1 METRAIRVQNLIEKR
16 DTVFLGR
23 PAVFVLIVLFAGIA
37 ACAYSLRIEGI
48 FSCQADGYVSDR
60 YLAYCNGAQFGDYE
74 HGAVWFDLEPSVEKY
89 LGSADVI
96 FLGDSFSQFAFS
108 TEATSQ
114 WFSSAS
120 SSYYLLGFLYL
131 ENVVFEDEILRK
143 VRPTA
148 KLYVVPVRFFER
160 FETSPAK
167 EVMHDPASRARYVA
181 KRIWLWAHNQICG
194 RLSVICGDN
203 FAVFRSRETG
213 AYQKSGRLGPLNNS
227 PVYNESGVDPDKIKK
242 YSASGRSFLSHL
254 PVSHDCI
261 ILTTVP
267 ADSANSTSIETAA
280 AVAKELG
287 TAFVPGAPDGLTT
300 FDGSHLNQSSAERWS
315 SAFFQAAGPQIRS
328 CLKGTSR
335 SRG

>member
-1 METRAIRVQNLIEKR
+1 METGAIKVKNLIEKR
-16 DTVFLGR
+16 DAVFLSR
-23 PAVFVLIVLFAGIA
+23 SAVFVLIVLFAGIA
-37 ACAYSLRIEGI
+37 ACAYSLRTEGI
-48 FSCQADGYVSDR
+48 FSCQADGYALDR

-74 HGAVWFDLEPSVEKY
+74 HGALWFDLEPSAEKY
-89 LGSADVI
+89 LRSADVI

-108 TEATSQ
+108 TEATNQ
-114 WFSSAS
+114 WFSLES

-148 KLYVVPVRFFER
+148 KSYVVPVRFFER

-167 EVMHDPASRARYVA
+167 EVMHDPASRPRYVA
-181 KRIWLWAHNQICG
+181 KRFWLWAHKQICG
-194 RLSVICGDN
+194 RLPVICGAN

-213 AYQKSGRLGPLNNS
+213 AYQKSGKLGPLNNS
-227 PVYNESGVDPDKIKK
+227 PVSNESGVDPDKIKK

-254 PVSHDCI
+254 PVPHDCI

-267 ADSANSTSIETAA
+267 ADSVNSTSIETAA

-287 TAFVPGAPDGLTT
+287 ITFVAAVSVDLTT

-315 SAFFQAAGPQIRS
+315 SAFFQLAGPQIRS

-335 SRG
+335 PRG